1 MKESPKKDVRISDND
16 LRVIIIKKK
25 TTNNDDLD

>member
-16 LRVIIIKKK
+16 LRVIIIKN
-25 TTNNDDLD
+25 TPVATNDE